1 MGILG
6 GYSGLTTAMVRADGL
21 APQRLRRNGTLT
33 NTWGGSVMV
42 TASTV
47 KRGIDAFLLETRNVP
62 KSACAK
68 LVAAMAADPSVWDAQ
83 VNGQSVFVDNTYDP
97 ATAAAACKAHGGDRM
112 GFVYFSGLAAG
123 LSVAAPPLAL
133 PSVPPRVAPPASE
146 PEGGPVVPVGPV
158 GPATPVSPIAPAPP
172 ITPPSSLRLPS

>member
-1 MGILG
+1 MITVMAAAVWWVFGPTSVAAQVKETQVDFSQTATSIERSMGILG

-21 APQRLRRNGTLT
+21 APQRLLRNGTLT
-33 NTWGGSVMV
+33 NTWGGSVAV

-47 KRGIDAFLLETRNVP
+47 KRGNDAFLLETRNVP
-62 KSACAK
+62 KSACAT

-83 VNGQSVFVDNTYDP
+83 VNGQSVFMNNTYDP

-123 LSVAAPPLAL
+123 SSVAAPPLAL
-133 PSVPPRVAPPASE
+133 PLSRQ
-146 PEGGPVVPVGPV
+146 G
-158 GPATPVSPIAPAPP
+158 
-172 ITPPSSLRLPS
+172 